1 MMKNMNHKT
10 SAVSK
15 AFAAPISAEEM
26 QRMPGRENRK
36 KRTRAGKIFDLG
48 RGLHQAVL
56 FADPVHYHS
65 KATGQWEEIDNT
77 LIPVTDA
84 AGGVYLTNRANDEL
98 NVEFHSTRD
107 VATVLMQDDNDRLLA
122 WRLEGTQD
130 VAPVRV
136 GRPCREHDACDLR
149 RDVLAHLEDEAIYRN
164 IFPGV
169 DLLGRVQALSFKDEL
184 IFSTKESVRPVTFVL
199 AAPDLAPEQA
209 ENGDI
214 EFIAPTG
221 ETAYVLPAPFMKDS
235 TPENIHGAV
244 RCELIPSGEAGIWH
258 MTYTPDEAWLA
269 NAQFPVTLDPAV
281 ISKKHSSAI
290 EDNFITSAKPSTVQP
305 YAGTGMTI
313 SNSST
318 NWGTSKAFVKFLDSG
333 LPLIDSSYYVTKAYF
348 SVMTKSA
355 PTTAAS
361 ILLKEVLGSWS
372 SQTITYNNAPALS
385 DKALDYQYMSAN
397 SIWYT
402 YDISNL
408 VRKWYGGTNYGLALE
423 AGSRTY
429 FELYTTDS
437 PHMGTRCVKATVV
450 DGFRCD
456 MQQWVTLERGKTY
469 TASYYAKCTGSM
481 RVWLET
487 YTSDEGWTVF
497 EKPPVQ
503 AVSAYQRYQNSFI
516 VPGTSGT
523 CSVYIG
529 IRIGSG
535 NGTAWVDNVQ
545 LEEGPVANRYNMLIN
560 GDFTFNSG
568 AHPTGWSKNSSN
580 DASDIVYTTCTG
592 TKPEGMPEWKN

>member
-1 MMKNMNHKT
+1 MKNMNHKT
-10 SAVSK
+10 PVVTK
-15 AFAAPISAEEM
+15 AFDAPISAEEM
-26 QRMPGRENRK
+26 QRMPGRENRE
-36 KRTRAGKIFDLG
+36 KRTRAGKIFNLG

-98 NVEFHSTRD
+98 NVEFHSTSD

-122 WRLEGTQD
+122 WRLEDAQD

-136 GRPCREHDACDLR
+136 GRPCREHGACDLR

-169 DLLGRVQALSFKDEL
+169 DLLCRVQALSFKDEL
-184 IFSTKESVRPVTFVL
+184 IFSTRESVRPVTFVL

-235 TPENIHGAV
+235 TPEGIHGAV
-244 RCELIPSGEAGIWH
+244 RCALIPSGEAGIWH

-333 LPLIDSSYYVTKAYF
+333 LPSIDSSYYVTKAYF

-372 SQTITYNNAPALS
+372 SQTITYNNAPSLS

-397 SIWYT
+397 STWYT

-429 FELYTTDS
+429 QS
-437 PHMGTRCVKATVV
+437 AGHC
-450 DGFRCD
+450 
-456 MQQWVTLERGKTY
+456 ER
-469 TASYYAKCTGSM
+469 
-481 RVWLET
+481 
-487 YTSDEGWTVF
+487 
-497 EKPPVQ
+497 
-503 AVSAYQRYQNSFI
+503 
-516 VPGTSGT
+516 
-523 CSVYIG
+523 VY
-529 IRIGSG
+529 
-535 NGTAWVDNVQ
+535 
-545 LEEGPVANRYNMLIN
+545 L
-560 GDFTFNSG
+560 
-568 AHPTGWSKNSSN
+568 
-580 DASDIVYTTCTG
+580 
-592 TKPEGMPEWKN
+592 

>member
-1 MMKNMNHKT
+1 MKNMNHKT
-10 SAVSK
+10 PVVSK
-15 AFAAPISAEEM
+15 AFDAPISAEEM
-26 QRMPGRENRK
+26 QRMPGRENRE
-36 KRTRAGKIFDLG
+36 KRTRAGKIFNLG

-98 NVEFHSTRD
+98 NVEFHSTSD

-122 WRLEGTQD
+122 WRLEDAQD

-136 GRPCREHDACDLR
+136 GMPCREHDACDLR
-149 RDVLAHLEDEAIYRN
+149 RDVLAHLEDEAIYHN
-164 IFPGV
+164 IFTGV
-169 DLLGRVQALSFKDEL
+169 DLLCRVQALSFKDEL
-184 IFSTKESVRPVTFVL
+184 IFSTRESVRPVTFVL

-235 TPENIHGAV
+235 TPEGIHGAV
-244 RCELIPSGEAGIWH
+244 RCALIPSGEAGIWH
-258 MTYTPDEAWLA
+258 MTYTPNEAWLA

-333 LPLIDSSYYVTKAYF
+333 LPSIDSSYYVTKAYF

-372 SQTITYNNAPALS
+372 SQTITYNNAPSLS

-397 SIWYT
+397 STWYT

-429 FELYTTDS
+429 FELYTSDHAYNK
-437 PHMGTRCVKATVV
+437 PY
-450 DGFRCD
+450 
-456 MQQWVTLERGKTY
+456 VTINYISLAGLEDYLVYEDQDVGRAGVGHVSLY
-469 TASYYAKCTGSM
+469 NGN
-481 RVWLET
+481 LI
-487 YTSDEGWTVF
+487 F
-497 EKPPVQ
+497 E
-503 AVSAYQRYQNSFI
+503 R
-516 VPGTSGT
+516 
-523 CSVYIG
+523 
-529 IRIGSG
+529 
-535 NGTAWVDNVQ
+535 
-545 LEEGPVANRYNMLIN
+545 
-560 GDFTFNSG
+560 
-568 AHPTGWSKNSSN
+568 
-580 DASDIVYTTCTG
+580 
-592 TKPEGMPEWKN
+592 